1 MVFKSEKGTFFKLII
16 LLGTF
21 IVLAKM
27 TFKIMS
33 DKIDLKHFIGDIF
46 FSLLLGYLI
55 WIYFDTKYELTKT
68 ELRYKSGLT
77 KGKIKLDKIKTVEIG
92 KYLLKGTRVATSHNG
107 LTLRFNDK
115 NEIYISPEN
124 NELFVKQL
132 IKLNNKIKVR

>member
-46 FSLLLGYLI
+46 FSILLGYLI

-124 NELFVKQL
+124 NELFIKQL
-132 IKLNNKIKVR
+132 IKLNNKIKVL